1 MRGLRSTISL
11 FRNKFNTVNNTGA
24 RMLDDNYHKAST
36 LHKIAF
42 VHENVKMLSSFTHR
56 YNGRHY
62 VKLLNL

>member
-1 MRGLRSTISL
+1 MRGLSSTLSL

-24 RMLDDNYHKAST
+24 RVLDYIYHKAST
-36 LHKIAF
+36 LLKIAF
-42 VHENVKMLSSFTHR
+42 VHEKVKMLSSFTHR